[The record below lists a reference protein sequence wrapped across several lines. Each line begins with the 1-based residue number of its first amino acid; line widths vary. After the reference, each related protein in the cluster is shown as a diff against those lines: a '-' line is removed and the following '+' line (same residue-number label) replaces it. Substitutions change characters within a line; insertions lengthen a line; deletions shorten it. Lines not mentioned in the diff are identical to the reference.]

1 MLGPLFLFLGVVLAI
16 RKIGIGGAFDVFER
30 TGVGTRLLRR
40 PWTPSLQVIH
50 NKQPNSNL
58 NFRSVHGRE
67 LKRESWTLIGACFF
81 TPFHSH
87 GKMSS
92 LIDSVRD
99 IVHTFRPEIQPY
111 EALYKTL
118 HSNPELS
125 HQEKETAAL
134 IKHHLTTLCPDL
146 DIRSNIGGHGLIGIL
161 KNGPGPIVL
170 LRADMDA
177 LPVEEKTG
185 LEYASRKQATDID
198 GKLQSVGHGQY
209 AINPYI
215 GFPRSH
221 IYFRS

>member
-1 MLGPLFLFLGVVLAI
+1 
-16 RKIGIGGAFDVFER
+16 
-30 TGVGTRLLRR
+30 
-40 PWTPSLQVIH
+40 
-50 NKQPNSNL
+50 
-58 NFRSVHGRE
+58 
-67 LKRESWTLIGACFF
+67 
-81 TPFHSH
+81 
-87 GKMSS
+87 MSS

-99 IVHTFRPEIQPY
+99 IVHTCRPEIRQY

-134 IKHHLTTLCPDL
+134 IKHHLTTLTSDL
-146 DIRSNIGGHGLIGIL
+146 DIRGSIGGHGLIGIL
-161 KNGPGPIVL
+161 KNGPGPTVL

-209 AINPYI
+209 AINPQGSFDLI
-215 GFPRSH
+215 LPKLTKDPLLNSMWTRCARGISAHSSRNASQGPTIVGRHHSVPVPARRRGRRRSPR
-221 IYFRS
+221 YGK